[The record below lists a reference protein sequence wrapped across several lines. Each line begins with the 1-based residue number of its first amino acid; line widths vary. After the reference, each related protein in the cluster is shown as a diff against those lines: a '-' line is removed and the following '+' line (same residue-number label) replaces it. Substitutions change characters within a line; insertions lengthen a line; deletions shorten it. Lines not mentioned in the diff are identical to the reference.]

1 MPKISNRGIQMPS
14 SPIRKLVPFAEQAKS
29 EGAHVYHLN
38 IGQPDIK
45 TPEIALAA
53 VKNNNISILAYSRSE
68 GSNQYRSKLAD
79 YYKANQIEVEAND
92 IIVTTGGSEA
102 LQFVL
107 GSIMDQ
113 EDEIIIPEPF
123 YANYN
128 GFSTAQGIN
137 VIPVVSKIENN
148 FGIHISYRG
157 NIIEF
162 RGNQDACSS
171 ASKFISNVYNKLAS
185 GKKINGDIF
194 DNFSKNSKESDAE
207 DLNTILIKT
216 KRKNIYPRSPNQLK
230 FVNLIKDRDLVFGV
244 GPAGTGKTYLAVA
257 CAVEALLKK
266 EISKIILSRPAVEAG
281 ERLGFLPGDLKEKI
295 DPYLRPLYDALNDLI
310 PSKTLERY
318 LENNIIEIAPLAFMR
333 GRTLENSY
341 IILDEAQN
349 TSSMQMKMFLTRLGK
364 NSKMVI
370 VGDSTQIDLPRG
382 EKSGLK
388 EILNIMPKTNEIGKV
403 LFKKSDITRHSLV
416 TKIVEA
422 YEKNNKALNK
432 GE

>member
-1 MPKISNRGIQMPS
+1 MKTNKNQLKEVSQILELEDNKVLIE
-14 SPIRKLVPFAEQAKS
+14 L
-29 EGAHVYHLN
+29 Y
-38 IGQPDIK
+38 GQH
-45 TPEIALAA
+45 
-53 VKNNNISILAYSRSE
+53 
-68 GSNQYRSKLAD
+68 
-79 YYKANQIEVEAND
+79 
-92 IIVTTGGSEA
+92 
-102 LQFVL
+102 
-107 GSIMDQ
+107 
-113 EDEIIIPEPF
+113 DE
-123 YANYN
+123 NL
-128 GFSTAQGIN
+128 T
-137 VIPVVSKIENN
+137 KIENN

-162 RGNQDACSS
+162 RGNEDACSS
-171 ASKFISNVYNKLAS
+171 ASKFISSVYKKLVK
-185 GKKINGDIF
+185 GKKINEDIF
-194 DNFSKNSKESDAE
+194 DDFSKNSKQSDAE

-216 KRKNIYPRSPNQLK
+216 KKKNIYPRSSNQSM
-230 FVNLIKDRDLVFGV
+230 FVKLIKEKDLVFGV

-266 EISKIILSRPAVEAG
+266 EISRIILSRPAVEAG

-310 PSKTLERY
+310 PLKTLERY
-318 LENNIIEIAPLAFMR
+318 LENSTIEIAPLAFMR

-364 NSKMVI
+364 NSKMVV
-370 VGDSTQIDLPRG
+370 VGDSTQVDLPRG

-388 EILNIMPKTNEIGKV
+388 EILNIMPRTGEIGKV

-422 YEKNNKALNK
+422 YEKNSKALNQS
-432 GE
+432 E

>member
-1 MPKISNRGIQMPS
+1 MKTNKNQLKEVSKILELENNKVLIE
-14 SPIRKLVPFAEQAKS
+14 L
-29 EGAHVYHLN
+29 Y
-38 IGQPDIK
+38 GQH
-45 TPEIALAA
+45 
-53 VKNNNISILAYSRSE
+53 
-68 GSNQYRSKLAD
+68 
-79 YYKANQIEVEAND
+79 
-92 IIVTTGGSEA
+92 
-102 LQFVL
+102 
-107 GSIMDQ
+107 
-113 EDEIIIPEPF
+113 DE
-123 YANYN
+123 NL
-128 GFSTAQGIN
+128 T
-137 VIPVVSKIENN
+137 KIENN

-162 RGNQDACSS
+162 RGNEDACSS
-171 ASKFISNVYNKLAS
+171 ASKFISSVYKKLIN
-185 GKKINGDIF
+185 GKKINEDIF
-194 DNFSKNSKESDAE
+194 DDFSKNSKQSDAE

-216 KRKNIYPRSPNQLK
+216 KKKNIYPRSANQLK
-230 FVNLIKDRDLVFGV
+230 FVNLIKDKDLVFAV

-318 LENNIIEIAPLAFMR
+318 LENNTIEIAPLAFMR

-370 VGDSTQIDLPRG
+370 AGDSTQVDLPRG

-388 EILNIMPKTNEIGKV
+388 EILNIMPRIDEIGKV
-403 LFKKSDITRHSLV
+403 LFKKDDITRHSLV

-422 YEKNNKALNK
+422 YEKNNKALSK
-432 GE
+432 SE

>member
-1 MPKISNRGIQMPS
+1 MKTNKNQLKEVSQILELEDNRVLIE
-14 SPIRKLVPFAEQAKS
+14 L
-29 EGAHVYHLN
+29 Y
-38 IGQPDIK
+38 GQH
-45 TPEIALAA
+45 
-53 VKNNNISILAYSRSE
+53 
-68 GSNQYRSKLAD
+68 
-79 YYKANQIEVEAND
+79 
-92 IIVTTGGSEA
+92 
-102 LQFVL
+102 
-107 GSIMDQ
+107 
-113 EDEIIIPEPF
+113 DE
-123 YANYN
+123 NL
-128 GFSTAQGIN
+128 T
-137 VIPVVSKIENN
+137 KIENN

-171 ASKFISNVYNKLAS
+171 ASKFISNVFKKLAS
-185 GKKINGDIF
+185 GKKINRDIF

-216 KRKNIYPRSPNQLK
+216 KRKNIYPRSSNQLK
-230 FVNLIKDRDLVFGV
+230 FVNLIKDKDLVFGV

-257 CAVEALLKK
+257 CAVEALLNK
-266 EISKIILSRPAVEAG
+266 EISRIILSRPAVEAG

-388 EILNIMPKTNEIGKV
+388 EILNIMPKTDGIGKV

>member
-1 MPKISNRGIQMPS
+1 MKTNKNQLKEVSQILELEDNKVLIE
-14 SPIRKLVPFAEQAKS
+14 L
-29 EGAHVYHLN
+29 Y
-38 IGQPDIK
+38 GQH
-45 TPEIALAA
+45 
-53 VKNNNISILAYSRSE
+53 
-68 GSNQYRSKLAD
+68 
-79 YYKANQIEVEAND
+79 
-92 IIVTTGGSEA
+92 
-102 LQFVL
+102 
-107 GSIMDQ
+107 
-113 EDEIIIPEPF
+113 DE
-123 YANYN
+123 NL
-128 GFSTAQGIN
+128 T
-137 VIPVVSKIENN
+137 KIENN

-162 RGNQDACSS
+162 RGNEDSCSS
-171 ASKFISNVYNKLAS
+171 ASKLISSVYKKLIN
-185 GKKINGDIF
+185 GKKINEDIF
-194 DNFSKNSKESDAE
+194 DDFSKHSKKSDAE

-216 KRKNIYPRSPNQLK
+216 KKKNIYPRSSNQLK
-230 FVNLIKDRDLVFGV
+230 FVNLIKEKDLVFGV

-266 EISKIILSRPAVEAG
+266 EISKIVLSRPAVEAG

-318 LENNIIEIAPLAFMR
+318 LENNTIEIAPLAFMR

-370 VGDSTQIDLPRG
+370 AGDSTQVDLPRG

-388 EILNIMPKTNEIGKV
+388 EILNIMPRTEEIGKV
-403 LFKKSDITRHSLV
+403 LFKKGDITRHSLV

-422 YEKNNKALNK
+422 YEKNNKALNQS
-432 GE
+432 E

>member
-1 MPKISNRGIQMPS
+1 MKTNKKQLKEVSQILELEDNKVLIE
-14 SPIRKLVPFAEQAKS
+14 L
-29 EGAHVYHLN
+29 Y
-38 IGQPDIK
+38 GQH
-45 TPEIALAA
+45 
-53 VKNNNISILAYSRSE
+53 
-68 GSNQYRSKLAD
+68 
-79 YYKANQIEVEAND
+79 
-92 IIVTTGGSEA
+92 
-102 LQFVL
+102 
-107 GSIMDQ
+107 
-113 EDEIIIPEPF
+113 DE
-123 YANYN
+123 NL
-128 GFSTAQGIN
+128 T
-137 VIPVVSKIENN
+137 KIENN

-171 ASKFISNVYNKLAS
+171 ASKFISNVYKKLAS
-185 GKKINGDIF
+185 GKKINRDIF

-216 KRKNIYPRSPNQLK
+216 KRKNIYPRSSNQLK
-230 FVNLIKDRDLVFGV
+230 FVNLIKDKDLVFGV

-257 CAVEALLKK
+257 CAVEALLNK

-388 EILNIMPKTNEIGKV
+388 EILNIMPKNDEIGKV

>member
-1 MPKISNRGIQMPS
+1 MKTNKNQLKEVSKILELEDNKVLIE
-14 SPIRKLVPFAEQAKS
+14 L
-29 EGAHVYHLN
+29 Y
-38 IGQPDIK
+38 GQH
-45 TPEIALAA
+45 
-53 VKNNNISILAYSRSE
+53 
-68 GSNQYRSKLAD
+68 
-79 YYKANQIEVEAND
+79 
-92 IIVTTGGSEA
+92 
-102 LQFVL
+102 
-107 GSIMDQ
+107 
-113 EDEIIIPEPF
+113 DE
-123 YANYN
+123 NL
-128 GFSTAQGIN
+128 T
-137 VIPVVSKIENN
+137 KIENN

-162 RGNQDACSS
+162 RGNEDACSS
-171 ASKFISNVYNKLAS
+171 ASKFISSVYKKLIN
-185 GKKINGDIF
+185 GKKINEDIF
-194 DNFSKNSKESDAE
+194 DDFSKNSKQSDAE

-216 KRKNIYPRSPNQLK
+216 KKKNIYPRSSNQLK
-230 FVNLIKDRDLVFGV
+230 FVNLIKDKDLIFAV

-318 LENNIIEIAPLAFMR
+318 LENNTIEIAPLAFMR

-370 VGDSTQIDLPRG
+370 AGDSTQVDLPRG

-388 EILNIMPKTNEIGKV
+388 EILNIMPRIDEIGKV
-403 LFKKSDITRHSLV
+403 LFKKDDITRHSLV

-422 YEKNNKALNK
+422 YEKNNKALSK
-432 GE
+432 SE

>member
-1 MPKISNRGIQMPS
+1 MKTNKNQLKEVSQILELEDNKVLIE
-14 SPIRKLVPFAEQAKS
+14 L
-29 EGAHVYHLN
+29 Y
-38 IGQPDIK
+38 GQHDVNL
-45 TPEIALAA
+45 T
-53 VKNNNISILAYSRSE
+53 
-68 GSNQYRSKLAD
+68 
-79 YYKANQIEVEAND
+79 
-92 IIVTTGGSEA
+92 
-102 LQFVL
+102 
-107 GSIMDQ
+107 
-113 EDEIIIPEPF
+113 
-123 YANYN
+123 
-128 GFSTAQGIN
+128 
-137 VIPVVSKIENN
+137 KIENN

-162 RGNQDACSS
+162 RGNEDACSS
-171 ASKFISNVYNKLAS
+171 ASKFISSVYKKLVN
-185 GKKINGDIF
+185 GKKINEDIF
-194 DNFSKNSKESDAE
+194 DDFSKNSKQSDA
-207 DLNTILIKT
+207 DYLNTILIKT
-216 KRKNIYPRSPNQLK
+216 KKKNIYPRSSNQLK
-230 FVNLIKDRDLVFGV
+230 FVSLIKDKDLIFGV

-295 DPYLRPLYDALNDLI
+295 DPYLRPLYDALNDFI
-310 PSKTLERY
+310 PLKTLEKY
-318 LENNIIEIAPLAFMR
+318 LENNTIEIAPLAFMR

-370 VGDSTQIDLPRG
+370 AGDSTQVDLPKG

-388 EILNIMPKTNEIGKV
+388 EILNIMPRTDEIGKV
-403 LFKKSDITRHSLV
+403 LFKKDDITRHSLV

-432 GE
+432 SE